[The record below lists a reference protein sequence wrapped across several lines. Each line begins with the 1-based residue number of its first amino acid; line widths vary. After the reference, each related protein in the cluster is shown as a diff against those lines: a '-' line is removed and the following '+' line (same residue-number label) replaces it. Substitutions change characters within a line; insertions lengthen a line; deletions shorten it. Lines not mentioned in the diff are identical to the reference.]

1 VKIWVVPAVP
11 NTPLRHRA
19 ADIALALGARH
30 RVAVLYGERQ
40 PPGLGVAAKIR
51 WHLRQALSTSRRPLG
66 PGVGALRL
74 PSLPRWPALSRA
86 WQSLWLAAC
95 ARLGGVEAV
104 LTQNTGE
111 VRAPRGRRVRVVY
124 DLPDDHMAGLELAGR
139 DRTAREVRSFIAG
152 ELRGA
157 AAATASSRV
166 LVEVLRREFGRDAL
180 LVPNGTWV
188 RRFRDAA
195 ATRAPALRERLA
207 LDAGPVIGFTG
218 GLDDWMQAGLL
229 VEAWRL
235 VRRQRPSAQLLVVGD
250 GARAAELRGAGAGV
264 TVTGF
269 VAPDEVPAHVA
280 LFDVG
285 VVPFTR
291 NALTD
296 AMLPIKVFD
305 YAAARKPVVSTPL
318 GAYDGEN
325 LPFLRIAEPTPADF
339 AAAVLASLDG
349 GWRDT
354 WDAAV
359 DRYDWERLVAP
370 LERLLTAATGS

>member
-1 VKIWVVPAVP
+1 MRIWVVPAVP

-30 RVAVLYGERQ
+30 RVTILFGERQ
-40 PPGLGVAAKIR
+40 PAGLDLAGKAL
-51 WHLRQALSTSRRPLG
+51 WHLRQAFTTARRPLG
-66 PGVGALRL
+66 PGVTALRL

-86 WQSLWLAAC
+86 WQSLWLAAL
-95 ARLGGVEAV
+95 ARLAGAEAV

-111 VRAPRGRRVRVVY
+111 VRAPRSRRVRVVY

-139 DRTAREVRSFIAG
+139 GDAARRVRDFIAG
-152 ELRGA
+152 ELVCAR
-157 AAATASSRV
+157 AATASSRV
-166 LVEVLRREFGRDAL
+166 LVDVLKREFGRDAT
-180 LVPNGTWV
+180 LVPNGTRV

-195 ATRAPALRERLA
+195 AGSAAALRRRLA
-207 LDAGPVIGFTG
+207 LPAGPVIGFTG
-218 GLDDWMQAGLL
+218 GLDDWLRAGLL
-229 VEAWRL
+229 VDAWRE
-235 VRRQRPSAQLLVVGD
+235 VRRRRPAAQLLVVGG
-250 GARAAELRGAGAGV
+250 GARAGELGDAGAGV

-285 VVPFTR
+285 VVPFAR

-296 AMLPIKVFD
+296 AMLPIKIFD

-318 GAYDGEN
+318 EAYVGEE

-339 AAAVLASLDG
+339 AAAIVASLDAGWQG
-349 GWRDT
+349 G

-359 DRYDWERLVAP
+359 DRYDWERLVVP
-370 LERLLTAATGS
+370 LEGLLTGAAGS